1 MALMRLLLRI
11 AAVLSVTI
19 SFGAPAFAD
28 DAANSMCE
36 AAFLCPCTAQPVS
49 IRASGQATK
58 AGSGTTAASGVDP
71 TAGMGDRNVMQGMP
85 MHGGMGPANSFIG
98 EILQHASAGTTAEP
112 NSTPHDMLM
121 KQRGAWMLMLHGTA
135 FVNSQQQTGP
145 RGDDK
150 VFSTS
155 WFMPMAQRELGP
167 GRLTAR
173 AMFSLEPATITGRQY
188 PELFQVGETAFG
200 NPIVDG
206 QHPHNLLMELAALYD
221 LKIGEHS
228 LLSFYAAPVG
238 DPSIGPE
245 AFAHRVSASEDTLAP
260 LGHHLQDSTH
270 IAYDVFT
277 IGFAYKVARVEF
289 SGFNGREPGENRWT
303 IEAGHVDSWSARLTV
318 NPLPNWSG
326 QYSIARLHSPE
337 ALFPYEDQLRM
348 TASVTYNRP
357 IAREGDGAWGNS
369 ATTLIWGRNLTL
381 PGGEVYN
388 SYLAEST
395 LRFKRRNFAWTR
407 IENVDR
413 TNELLNGENPLPP
426 GFEEHFLARIQAY
439 SFGYDR
445 EFQVIPHIASALG
458 GQVTLYEKPTSLDSM
473 YGDHPT
479 GVLLF
484 VRFRPV
490 PAQK

>member
-1 MALMRLLLRI
+1 MAFVRPLLRI
-11 AAVLSVTI
+11 GAVLTVTI
-19 SFGAPAFAD
+19 SLGAAVFAD

-36 AAFLCPCTAQPVS
+36 AAFLCPCTGQPVS
-49 IRASGQATK
+49 VRASRQAAK
-58 AGSGTTAASGVDP
+58 RFSAPAAADQ
-71 TAGMGDRNVMQGMP
+71 TAGMGDTNGMQGMS
-85 MHGGMGPANSFIG
+85 MHGGMRPADSFID
-98 EILQHASAGTTAEP
+98 EILQHATAGTTAEP

-121 KQRGAWMLMLHGTA
+121 KQHGAWMLMLHGTA
-135 FVNSQQQTGP
+135 FVNSQQQSGP
-145 RGDDK
+145 RGGDK

-167 GRLTAR
+167 GTLTAR

-206 QHPHNLLMELAALYD
+206 QHPHNFFMELAALYD
-221 LKIGEHS
+221 LKIDEHA

-245 AFAHRVSASEDTLAP
+245 AFAHRVSAGEDTLAP

-270 IAYDVFT
+270 IAYDVVTVGFT
-277 IGFAYKVARVEF
+277 YKAARVEF
-289 SGFNGREPGENRWT
+289 SGFHGREPGENRWT
-303 IEAGHVDSWSARLTV
+303 IGAGNVDSWSTRLTV

-337 ALFPYEDQLRM
+337 ALFPDEDQLRM
-348 TASVTYNRP
+348 TASVAYNRP
-357 IAREGDGAWGNS
+357 ITRGGDEAWGNS

-395 LRFKRRNFAWTR
+395 LRFKRRNFTWTR

-426 GFEEHFLARIQAY
+426 GFGEHFLARIQAY

-445 EFQVIPHIASALG
+445 DFDLIPHIASALG
-458 GQVTLYEKPTSLDSM
+458 GQVTLYGKPASLDPI

-490 PAQK
+490 PTTHSH